1 MTGIIAKSAD
11 VMKAMNNLIRLPEL
25 NNIMMTMSREM
36 EKVSILAVYNMQNIY
51 YWKIFGLVEN

>member
-51 YWKIFGLVEN
+51 Y